1 MEILSKR
8 IIKKNQVEISAWKH
22 TITKLKKK
30 KPTMDRLNS
39 RMERIG
45 SRISELEDRTI
56 KITLS
61 EKEKETSKMNKV
73 SEIC

>member
-1 MEILSKR
+1 M
-8 IIKKNQVEISAWKH
+8 N
-22 TITKLKKK
+22 
-30 KPTMDRLNS
+30 RLNS

-61 EKEKETSKMNKV
+61 EKEKETLKNEQSLKV
-73 SEIC
+73 LYLGL

>member
-1 MEILSKR
+1 M
-8 IIKKNQVEISAWKH
+8 N
-22 TITKLKKK
+22 
-30 KPTMDRLNS
+30 RLNS

-61 EKEKETSKMNKV
+61 EKEKETLKNEQSLRDILVYNRISCYSHRRQEKKGRA
-73 SEIC
+73 EKIFEKIIA